1 MIGSWDA
8 ATLLV
13 ATSGESQWALAGGPS
28 NPCGGAAPA
37 PAKPL
42 SAAVRPVVAV
52 SGPFWQCQEAMWQC
66 QGQNTCPVDSVRPGD
81 GILPKPP
88 TLDAAKSTNLLTPS
102 LVAAGGCGC
111 CDFG

>member
-42 SAAVRPVVAV
+42 SAAVRPVVAGQ
-52 SGPFWQCQEAMWQC
+52 GP
-66 QGQNTCPVDSVRPGD
+66 
-81 GILPKPP
+81 
-88 TLDAAKSTNLLTPS
+88 
-102 LVAAGGCGC
+102 
-111 CDFG
+111 